1 LERKEIQ
8 IRCGIESINA
18 FYLIISYFRRTSMAT
33 EVNADI
39 FEKEVVQSQVPV
51 LVDFWGPQ
59 CAPCLALMPKVEGLA
74 EKYAEKLKITK
85 VDASKNRRL
94 CLNLKVFGLPT
105 FLFYKNGKEVD
116 RLSGNSLKIE
126 EIEEVVEKII

>member
-1 LERKEIQ
+1 
-8 IRCGIESINA
+8 
-18 FYLIISYFRRTSMAT
+18 MAT

-39 FEKEVVQSQVPV
+39 FEKEVVRSEVPV

-116 RLSGNSLKIE
+116 RLTGNTLKIE
-126 EIEEVVEKII
+126 EIEKAVKKIIE